1 MQLASCERVKC
12 VAMNEDEQKK
22 KALRWLREAVG
33 DDSADFHEGQWEAI
47 DALANRRERIIVVQ
61 RTGWGKSSVYFIA
74 TRLLREQHDRGPT
87 LIISPLLALM
97 RNQVEAATKL
107 GIHSAALNSTNPKE
121 WENITADIL
130 QNKVVHV
137 VPITVT
143 PKYSYGTVCLRLSVC
158 HKSGVLSKR
167 LKKASWFF
175 LACELPSTCRTVYCY
190 EIQVSPKISVLLF
203 GTSS

>member
-1 MQLASCERVKC
+1 MSVD
-12 VAMNEDEQKK
+12 NQKQ
-22 KALRWLREAVG
+22 KALEWLRQAVG

-74 TRLLREQHDRGPT
+74 TRLLREQHERGPT

-107 GIHSAALNSTNPKE
+107 GIRSATLNSTNPKE

-130 QNKVVHV
+130 QNKVAKILEI
-137 VPITVT
+137 P
-143 PKYSYGTVCLRLSVC
+143 SV
-158 HKSGVLSKR
+158 SDVIYNDTS
-167 LKKASWFF
+167 
-175 LACELPSTCRTVYCY
+175 CRS
-190 EIQVSPKISVLLF
+190 QA
-203 GTSS
+203 

>member
-12 VAMNEDEQKK
+12 LAMSEDEQKK

-143 PKYSYGTVCLRLSVC
+143 LKYSYGTASVCLSASLCLSQV
-158 HKSGVLSKR
+158 GVLSKR

-175 LACELPSTCRTVYCY
+175 WLASFLPPVVQCIVMKFRYL
-190 EIQVSPKISVLLF
+190 QR
-203 GTSS
+203 